1 MWRKARCLALLAV
14 AASIGGCTGVVQLR
28 NAKTGETVSCG
39 GEMWSFESGDR
50 DQHCLDYWHK
60 LGYEPVH

>member
-1 MWRKARCLALLAV
+1 
-14 AASIGGCTGVVQLR
+14 
-28 NAKTGETVSCG
+28 VSCG
-39 GEMWSFESGDR
+39 GEMWSFESGHR